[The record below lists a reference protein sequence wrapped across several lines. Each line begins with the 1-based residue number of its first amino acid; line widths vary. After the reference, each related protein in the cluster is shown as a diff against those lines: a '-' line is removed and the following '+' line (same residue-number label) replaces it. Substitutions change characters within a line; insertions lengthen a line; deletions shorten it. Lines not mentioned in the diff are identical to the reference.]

1 MLKRDINASLAD
13 LAQLL
18 GMTKTELGM
27 TKTELGMI
35 KGPISKAAK
44 KAAEKLKAGEK
55 GRGGAREEEG
65 KGLLRGEVDANQ
77 ISTSMNSWPELGSGS
92 SPNHFSCDL

>member
-1 MLKRDINASLAD
+1 MSNRDIVKEILKRDITASLAD

-27 TKTELGMI
+27 I
-35 KGPISKAAK
+35 KGPISKSAK

-55 GRGGAREEEG
+55 GRRGG
-65 KGLLRGEVDANQ
+65 
-77 ISTSMNSWPELGSGS
+77 P
-92 SPNHFSCDL
+92 